1 MLEFKKP
8 ELSDIKWV
16 KECYDKTRIVDCEYC
31 FGNLFVWSDIYKTEI
46 CNFKDFF
53 VSRTPDE
60 KGYSFCFPKGSGD
73 YDEILSLI
81 ENEYDDFSFFGLNHA
96 DREILQ
102 KIRGDKYIVS
112 SNRDL
117 FDYFYKVSD
126 LSELKGRKYHQKRNH
141 ISYFEKNYN
150 WKYEKID
157 SGNIDDCLKM
167 NEKWQ
172 TLNSDKVGTGI
183 HLEETAIKRAFDNYS
198 QLGFVGGL
206 IRVDGEVVAFTLGE
220 EMTQDC
226 FCVHFEKAYAD
237 MRGAYAILN
246 REFVRNELQDYYFVN
261 REEDMGIEGLRKAKM
276 SYHPCMIS
284 EIFDAE
290 KR

>member
-1 MLEFKKP
+1 
-8 ELSDIKWV
+8 
-16 KECYDKTRIVDCEYC
+16 
-31 FGNLFVWSDIYKTEI
+31 
-46 CNFKDFF
+46 
-53 VSRTPDE
+53 
-60 KGYSFCFPKGSGD
+60 
-73 YDEILSLI
+73 
-81 ENEYDDFSFFGLNHA
+81 
-96 DREILQ
+96 
-102 KIRGDKYIVS
+102 
-112 SNRDL
+112 
-117 FDYFYKVSD
+117 
-126 LSELKGRKYHQKRNH
+126 
-141 ISYFEKNYN
+141 
-150 WKYEKID
+150 
-157 SGNIDDCLKM
+157 M

-172 TLNSDKVGTGI
+172 TLNSYKVGTGI